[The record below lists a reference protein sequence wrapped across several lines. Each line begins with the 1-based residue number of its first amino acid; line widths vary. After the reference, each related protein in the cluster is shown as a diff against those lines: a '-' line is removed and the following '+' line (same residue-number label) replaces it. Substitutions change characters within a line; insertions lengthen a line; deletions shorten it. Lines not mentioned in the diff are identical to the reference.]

1 MPYARIS
8 QARKKTVGSRQTLK
22 AVERGQAKVVF
33 VAADAESWVTE
44 PIVQAAKERGIPV
57 EVVPSMKEL
66 GRACGIEVNCA
77 SAAVLED

>member
-8 QARKKTVGSRQTLK
+8 QARKKTVGSRQTLR

-33 VAADAESWVTE
+33 VAADAESRITN
-44 PIVQAAKERGIPV
+44 PIVQAATARGV
-57 EVVPSMKEL
+57 AVKVVPSMKEL
-66 GRACGIEVNCA
+66 GRACGIEVSCA